1 MPEASIA
8 LCAGLLGAKGYGFL
22 QQHRTLRS
30 ALASAKQN
38 VQQQL
43 AGDSQEGLAAAAE
56 RGPAGWGPPA
66 AQRHVTVAP
75 VPAGGEQ
82 QQQRTPAAVAARPQ
96 QVPEVSPLIQRGEQA
111 RQPEQPGHHQQC
123 RRVLANC
130 VHALLG
136 MQCPA
141 CFKHALLCPAVQAWC

>member
-22 QQHRTLRS
+22 QQHRSLRS

-43 AGDSQEGLAAAAE
+43 ASDSQEALAAAAGAPAE
-56 RGPAGWGPPA
+56 GGPAGWPPPA

-75 VPAGGEQ
+75 VELPSE
-82 QQQRTPAAVAARPQ
+82 QQRTPAAVAARPQ
-96 QVPEVSPLIQRGEQA
+96 QVPEVSPLIQRGE
-111 RQPEQPGHHQQC
+111 
-123 RRVLANC
+123 
-130 VHALLG
+130 
-136 MQCPA
+136 
-141 CFKHALLCPAVQAWC
+141 